1 MQNYIGVC
9 QKNFAIEKQYSIDL
23 KDVKWLFIIEGKKF
37 NNLKVYFESSMLEN
51 ILNSSHG
58 IFEVDV
64 DNLEKYVDDDMHNN
78 KNSTNFYVPPAVLDQ
93 I

>member
-1 MQNYIGVC
+1 MVVHHRG
-9 QKNFAIEKQYSIDL
+9 E
-23 KDVKWLFIIEGKKF
+23 KF

-51 ILNSSHG
+51 ILNSRHG

-93 I
+93 IREGLIPSIVLNHDLFSL